1 MWTKLCEI
9 IYISGS
15 VATESD
21 SSSSAVSEKDDK
33 GIRTAAINIL
43 GTKVVAIYEIITLYA
58 SYT

>member
-1 MWTKLCEI
+1 MWN
-9 IYISGS
+9 YNISGS

-21 SSSSAVSEKDDK
+21 SSSSTVSEKDDK

-43 GTKVVAIYEIITLYA
+43 GTKVVVIYEIIILYA

>member
-15 VATESD
+15 VAIESD
-21 SSSSAVSEKDDK
+21 SSSSTVSEKDDK

>member
-15 VATESD
+15 VAIESD
-21 SSSSAVSEKDDK
+21 SSSSTVSEKDDK

-43 GTKVVAIYEIITLYA
+43 GTKVVVIYEIIILYA